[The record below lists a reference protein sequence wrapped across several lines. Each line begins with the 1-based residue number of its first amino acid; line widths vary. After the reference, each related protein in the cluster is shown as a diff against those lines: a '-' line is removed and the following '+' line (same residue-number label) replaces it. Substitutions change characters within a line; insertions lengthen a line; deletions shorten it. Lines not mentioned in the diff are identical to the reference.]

1 MQVKCMTVY
10 PDVKINLGL
19 HVLRRRPDGYHDLE
33 TLFVPFRGMGDR
45 IDIEESDRASIEIIG
60 GDWDPLTDLSWRAYR
75 LLSEEFGLPPLRIV
89 LHKSAPV
96 GAGLGGGSADAAF
109 TLKALNSMFSLG
121 LDEAGLASRAAML
134 GSDCPFFI
142 YDRPMFGE
150 GRGEVLTPWG
160 IDLSGYEIRVEVPR
174 GVKVS
179 TKEAYSGLELS
190 RAGARVPLKEALSR
204 PVEEWRGVVTND
216 FEPSVFASH
225 PQIAALKERFYA
237 EGAVYSSM
245 SGSGSAVFAL
255 FRK

>member
-1 MQVKCMTVY
+1 MTVY

-45 IDIEESDRASIEIIG
+45 IDIEESESPSMELVG
-60 GDWDPLTDLSWRAYR
+60 GDWDPKTDLSWRAA
-75 LLSEEFGLPPLRIV
+75 LLLTEEFGLPPLRIV

-96 GAGLGGGSADAAF
+96 GAGLGGGSSDAAF

-121 LDEAGLASRAAML
+121 LDETGLASRAAML

-150 GRGEVLTPWG
+150 GRGEKLAPYEL
-160 IDLSGYEIRVEVPR
+160 DLSSYEIRVEVPEE
-174 GVKVS
+174 VSVS
-179 TKEAYSGLELS
+179 TKEAYSGLVLDRSSARQPLREVLS
-190 RAGARVPLKEALSR
+190 L
-204 PVEEWRGVVTND
+204 PVEEWKGALRND

-237 EGAVYSSM
+237 EGAVYASM
-245 SGSGSAVFAL
+245 SGSGSAVFAF